1 MDDPDF
7 ICLHKIQLKCMMGF
21 GVPLNTL
28 GGNDGF
34 LEYPGRINF
43 LIPAHGKDLTTT
55 GCPKVRVTS

>member
-43 LIPAHGKDLTTT
+43 LIPAHGKDLT
-55 GCPKVRVTS
+55 KI